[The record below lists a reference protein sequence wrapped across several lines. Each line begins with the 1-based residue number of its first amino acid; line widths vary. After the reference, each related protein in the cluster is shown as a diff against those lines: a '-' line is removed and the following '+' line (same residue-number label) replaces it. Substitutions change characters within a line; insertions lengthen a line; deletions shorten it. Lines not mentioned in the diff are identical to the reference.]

1 MRGHTQTSKH
11 EQALLDYPGRI
22 VCHLLFFSTR
32 EIGLWRLQ
40 KNLPGS
46 ETRLRV
52 LVTFLFLRLSTRE
65 TGKETALL
73 HFEAPARVCC

>member
-1 MRGHTQTSKH
+1 MCDPARTSKY
-11 EQALLDYPGRI
+11 EQVLFDNPGDI
-22 VCHLLFFSTR
+22 VCHLLFFSTP

-73 HFEAPARVCC
+73 HFGAPVRVCY